1 VGEHQPGDQHGDEP
15 DPAAGARMTWMA
27 ASTMRAQ
34 SVPGRWLLK
43 NRRSLPTIKMNAVWN
58 ISQRFGIQL
67 VFKTT
72 GGTMEEGTE
81 LSRRDRRR
89 AATRA
94 EILSAA
100 RELLL
105 EVGPEAISLRQVA
118 RRADFSPGAL
128 YTYFSSRDEIIASL
142 FKESFER
149 LDSYL
154 RRVPLTL
161 SPEKRVVEL
170 GLAYMEFAQD
180 NPMDLRCILQATSTE
195 LPPSSGRA
203 VGLEAANLI
212 GQTFREGMEQGV
224 FSSTS
229 GLLAPEMAYGCW
241 ALVHGLVSIGAIDT
255 SLVADEVAAVPRR
268 IIEAFV
274 ALLMAQRSE

>member
-1 VGEHQPGDQHGDEP
+1 MNGV
-15 DPAAGARMTWMA
+15 WK
-27 ASTMRAQ
+27 TM
-34 SVPGRWLLK
+34 
-43 NRRSLPTIKMNAVWN
+43 
-58 ISQRFGIQL
+58 QRFTIRL
-67 VFKTT
+67 LFTAD
-72 GGTMEEGTE
+72 GGMMEEGAG
-81 LSRRDRRR
+81 LSRKDRRR
-89 AATRA
+89 ATIRA

-170 GLAYMEFAQD
+170 GLAYMDFAQD
-180 NPMDLRCILQATSTE
+180 NPMDLRCILLATSTE

-203 VGLEAANLI
+203 VGLEAASLI

-224 FSSTS
+224 FSSAS
-229 GLLAPEMAYGCW
+229 GLTAPEMAYGCW
-241 ALVHGLVSIGAIDT
+241 ALVHGLVSVDSIDT
-255 SLVADEVAAVPRR
+255 SQVAGEVAAVPRR

-274 ALLMAQRSE
+274 ALLMT

>member
-1 VGEHQPGDQHGDEP
+1 MENGE
-15 DPAAGARMTWMA
+15 R
-27 ASTMRAQ
+27 
-34 SVPGRWLLK
+34 
-43 NRRSLPTIKMNAVWN
+43 
-58 ISQRFGIQL
+58 ISRQ
-67 VFKTT
+67 
-72 GGTMEEGTE
+72 
-81 LSRRDRRR
+81 DRRR

-154 RRVPLTL
+154 RRVPVAL
-161 SPEKRVVEL
+161 SPERRVIEL
-170 GLAYMEFAQD
+170 GLAYMDFARD
-180 NPMDLRCILQATSTE
+180 NPMDLRCILAGTSTE

-203 VGLEAANLI
+203 VGLGAAELI
-212 GQTFREGMEQGV
+212 GQTFREGVERGV
-224 FSSTS
+224 LSSAS
-229 GLLAPEMAYGCW
+229 GLSAPEMAYGYW
-241 ALVHGLVSIGAIDT
+241 ALVHGLVSIAGIDV
-255 SLVADEVAAVPRR
+255 SLVADSVSAVPRR
-268 IIEAFV
+268 VLEAFV
-274 ALLMAQRSE
+274 ALLMAPQSD